1 MSLIRHNNINTLKN
15 NTWWYLNL
23 VKVYEKNPQT
33 IIHDSIV
40 SKNEQNNKYIIYAIH
55 DTKNIKEISKAK
67 TLT

>member
-1 MSLIRHNNINTLKN
+1 M
-15 NTWWYLNL
+15 
-23 VKVYEKNPQT
+23 YEENPQT
-33 IIHDSIV
+33 IIHDLIA